1 MARFPGLDTLR
12 ARRAPRPRTER
23 VPVALPDGDAP
34 AGNWLRSMRFSGFSV
49 MVLVLL
55 VLTVVVL
62 APGLRIYLE
71 QRQQLS
77 SLQSAVDAQ
86 KGTIAQLQDQRA
98 RYDDPAFLKAQVRD
112 RLFYVMP
119 GETSYLVRGLPAA
132 TGDAAATT
140 TPDGAPISADLQET
154 KQDWVQ
160 ALLGS
165 ALTSALSDTPPDQL
179 QGSVQGGDQ

>member
-12 ARRAPRPRTER
+12 ARRAARPRTER
-23 VPVALPDGDAP
+23 VPVALPDADAP
-34 AGNWLRSMRFSGFSV
+34 AGNWLRSMRFSGFSA

-71 QRQQLS
+71 QREQLS

-86 KGTIAQLQDQRA
+86 KGTIAELQDQRA

-132 TGDAAATT
+132 SDDPATT
-140 TPDGAPISADLQET
+140 ADGAPISDDLQET
-154 KQDWVQ
+154 RQDWVQ

>member
-1 MARFPGLDTLR
+1 M
-12 ARRAPRPRTER
+12 
-23 VPVALPDGDAP
+23 ALPDGDAP

-132 TGDAAATT
+132 SGDAAT

>member
-1 MARFPGLDTLR
+1 MARIPGLDTLR

-23 VPVALPDGDAP
+23 VPVTLPEDDAP
-34 AGNWLRSMRFSGFSV
+34 AGNWLRSMRFSGFSA

-119 GETSYLVRGLPAA
+119 GETSYLVRGLPD
-132 TGDAAATT
+132 TRGDATATA
-140 TPDGAPISADLQET
+140 DGAPISDDLQET
-154 KQDWVQ
+154 KRDWVQ
-160 ALLGS
+160 SLLGS

>member
-119 GETSYLVRGLPAA
+119 GETSYLVRGLPASS
-132 TGDAAATT
+132 GDATT
-140 TPDGAPISADLQET
+140 APDGAPISADLQET

>member
-12 ARRAPRPRTER
+12 ARRAPRPRIER

-132 TGDAAATT
+132 SGDAAT

>member
-119 GETSYLVRGLPAA
+119 GETSYLVRGLPASS
-132 TGDAAATT
+132 GDDTT

>member
-12 ARRAPRPRTER
+12 ARRSPRPRTER
-23 VPVALPDGDAP
+23 VPVALPDDGAP

-86 KGTIAQLQDQRA
+86 KGTIAELQDQRA

-119 GETSYLVRGLPAA
+119 GETSYLVRGLPSAS
-132 TGDAAATT
+132 GDAAT
-140 TPDGAPISADLQET
+140 TPDGAPISDDLQET
-154 KQDWVQ
+154 RQDWVQ

>member
-12 ARRAPRPRTER
+12 ARRAPRPRTEP

-119 GETSYLVRGLPAA
+119 GEPSYLVRGLPAA
-132 TGDAAATT
+132 TGDAATT

>member
-1 MARFPGLDTLR
+1 
-12 ARRAPRPRTER
+12 
-23 VPVALPDGDAP
+23 
-34 AGNWLRSMRFSGFSV
+34 MRFSGFSV

-86 KGTIAQLQDQRA
+86 KGTIAELQDQRA

-119 GETSYLVRGLPAA
+119 GETSYLVRGLPAT
-132 TGDAAATT
+132 TGETAT
-140 TPDGAPISADLQET
+140 TPDGAPISDDLQET
-154 KQDWVQ
+154 KKDWVQ

-165 ALTSALSDTPPDQL
+165 ALTSGLSDTPPDQL

>member
-132 TGDAAATT
+132 SGEATT

>member
-1 MARFPGLDTLR
+1 MARFPGLDALR
-12 ARRAPRPRTER
+12 GRRGTRPRTER
-23 VPVALPDGDAP
+23 VPVALPEDAP

-119 GETSYLVRGLPAA
+119 GETSYLVRGLPTT
-132 TGDAAATT
+132 TGQPTT
-140 TPDGAPISADLQET
+140 TPDGAPISDDLQET
-154 KQDWVQ
+154 KKDWVQ

-165 ALTSALSDTPPDQL
+165 ALTSGLSETPPDQL

>member
-1 MARFPGLDTLR
+1 MARFPGLDALR
-12 ARRAPRPRTER
+12 SRRSERPRTER
-23 VPVALPDGDAP
+23 VPVTLPDGDAP
-34 AGNWLRSMRFSGFSV
+34 AGNWLRSMRFSGFSA

-86 KGTIAQLQDQRA
+86 KQTIAQLQDQRA

-119 GETSYLVRGLPAA
+119 GETSYLVRGLPAM
-132 TGDAAATT
+132 GGQAAATT
-140 TPDGAPISADLQET
+140 TPDGAPISDDLQET

-165 ALTSALSDTPPDQL
+165 ALTSGLSDTPPDQL

>member
-119 GETSYLVRGLPAA
+119 GETSYLVRGLPDESDERPA
-132 TGDAAATT
+132 TA
-140 TPDGAPISADLQET
+140 DGAPISDDLQET
-154 KQDWVQ
+154 RQDWVQ

-179 QGSVQGGDQ
+179 QGSVQRGDQ

>member
-23 VPVALPDGDAP
+23 VPVALPGGDAP

-62 APGLRIYLE
+62 APGLRIYLD

-86 KGTIAQLQDQRA
+86 KGTIAELQDQRA

-132 TGDAAATT
+132 SDAAT

-165 ALTSALSDTPPDQL
+165 ALTSGLSDTPPDQL

>member
-12 ARRAPRPRTER
+12 ARRSPRPRTER
-23 VPVALPDGDAP
+23 VPVALPEDDAP
-34 AGNWLRSMRFSGFSV
+34 SGNWLRSMRFSGFSV

-86 KGTIAQLQDQRA
+86 EGTIAQLQDQRA

-119 GETSYLVRGLPAA
+119 GETSYLVRGLPA
-132 TGDAAATT
+132 TDGDATT
-140 TPDGAPISADLQET
+140 TPDGEPISADLQET